1 VSTFR
6 SVAITDDGVV
16 LLDQRRLPHE
26 TVYRVYADPA
36 AMAEAIR
43 DMVVR
48 GAPAIGA
55 AAAYALAVAA
65 RTLDTPAL
73 LAAARVLAAARPTAV
88 NLAWAVD
95 RMVRRLA
102 ADGPAALADEAARI
116 AAEDVATNLAIAEH
130 GQALVPDGA
139 TVIHHCN
146 TGSLATIDYGTALGV
161 LRVAHERGKRIH
173 VFLDETRPRL
183 QGAAL
188 SAWELG
194 QLGIP
199 HTVIVDGASGLVM
212 ARRSI
217 TCCIVGCD
225 RVAANGDVANKIG
238 TYNLALVARAHG
250 VPFYVAAPGSTIDR
264 ATRRGAD
271 IEIEERSPAEVTHV
285 GGAAI
290 APAGTPVFN
299 PAFDV
304 TPAELITAIITEH
317 GILRPPYADALARLG
332 T

>member
-6 SVAITDDGVV
+6 SVAITDDGVR

-26 TVYRVYADPA
+26 TVYQVYADPA

-55 AAAYALAVAA
+55 AAAYALAFAA
-65 RTLDTPAL
+65 RTMDAPAL
-73 LAAARVLAAARPTAV
+73 LAASRVLAAARPTAV

-95 RMVRRLA
+95 RMMRRLA

-116 AAEDVATNLAIAEH
+116 ADEDVATNLAIAEH

-188 SAWELG
+188 SAWELA

>member
-36 AMAEAIR
+36 ATAEAIR

-55 AAAYALAVAA
+55 AAAYALAFAA
-65 RTLDTPAL
+65 RTMDGPAL
-73 LAAARVLAAARPTAV
+73 LAASRVLAAARPTAV
-88 NLAWAVD
+88 NLAWAID
-95 RMVRRLA
+95 RMVRRLE

-116 AAEDVATNLAIAEH
+116 ADEDVATNLAIAEH

-161 LRVAHERGKRIH
+161 LRLAHERGKRIH

-317 GILRPPYADALARLG
+317 GILRPPYVDALARLG

>member
-161 LRVAHERGKRIH
+161 LRLAHERGKRIH

-271 IEIEERSPAEVTHV
+271 IESEERSPAEVTHV